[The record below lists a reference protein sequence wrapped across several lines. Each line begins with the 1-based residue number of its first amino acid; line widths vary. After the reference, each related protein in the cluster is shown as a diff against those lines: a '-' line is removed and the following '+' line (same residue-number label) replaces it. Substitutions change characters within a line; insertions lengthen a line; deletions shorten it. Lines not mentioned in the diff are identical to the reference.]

1 LLTEADQVSYSS
13 AISTCGKAFLGWQR
27 DAEWR
32 GVMTVMAGDVRIN
45 LLPAANYDNFGED
58 SSNVLVA
65 GRSFPKHQA
74 M

>member
-1 LLTEADQVSYSS
+1 
-13 AISTCGKAFLGWQR
+13 
-27 DAEWR
+27 
-32 GVMTVMAGDVRIN
+32 MTVMAGDVRIN